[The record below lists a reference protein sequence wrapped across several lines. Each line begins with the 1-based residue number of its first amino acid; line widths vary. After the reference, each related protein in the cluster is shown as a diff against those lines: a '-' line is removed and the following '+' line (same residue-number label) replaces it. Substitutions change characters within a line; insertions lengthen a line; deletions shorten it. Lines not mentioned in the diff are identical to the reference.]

1 MSLKQKT
8 AKVDRMLRDSGFEFH
23 RENHGVII
31 YENKFT
37 GTILERRGNKLS
49 RPKKLRQTS

>member
-1 MSLKQKT
+1 MSGKQKT

-37 GTILERRGNKLS
+37 GTMLERRGNKIS
-49 RPKKLRQTS
+49 KPKKARKGA

>member
-1 MSLKQKT
+1 MSGKQKT

-37 GTILERRGNKLS
+37 GTLLERRGNKLS

>member
-8 AKVDRMLRDSGFEFH
+8 AKVDKMLRDSGFEFH
-23 RENHGVII
+23 RENDGVII

-37 GTILERRGNKLS
+37 GTILERRGNKIS
-49 RPKKLRQTS
+49 KLKGA

>member
-1 MSLKQKT
+1 MSGKQKT

-37 GTILERRGNKLS
+37 GTLLERRGNKLS
-49 RPKKLRQTS
+49 EPKKLRKTS